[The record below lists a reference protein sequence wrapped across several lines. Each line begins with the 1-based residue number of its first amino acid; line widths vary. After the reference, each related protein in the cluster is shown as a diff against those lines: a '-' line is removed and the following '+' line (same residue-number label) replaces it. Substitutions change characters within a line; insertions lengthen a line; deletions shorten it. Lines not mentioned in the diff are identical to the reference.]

1 SRAMIWSPS
10 GELTPLGNRKPL
22 CVNPLLGAATEE
34 LAPPRLNLGAAAA
47 TGLEW
52 GVRPGFLVRQVA
64 ARCQD
69 GVLRVSRPRSGLLR
83 PSGGW
88 IERVREPGYNL
99 FWADLEADAQ
109 ARLGVWLAAH
119 PAAAP
124 SSGRQSKS
132 S

>member
-1 SRAMIWSPS
+1 MVWNAQ
-10 GELTPLGNRKPL
+10 EQLEPLGARQPV

-34 LAPPRLNLGAAAA
+34 PAPERLNRGAAAA

-52 GVRPGFLVRQVA
+52 GVRPGFMVRQVSA
-64 ARCQD
+64 VCEA

-83 PSGGW
+83 PSGDW

-109 ARLGVWLAAH
+109 ARLAAWTSAH

-124 SSGRQSKS
+124 APGRQSNS